1 MGTNR
6 EKRSRY
12 RGQDLAQHGKAD
24 RNDTAQQKGRSGLW
38 LLGAAQRSLGI
49 RIQGEEQSNRRTLGA
64 AKYRLTSF
72 LSIETLWLWVMGLS
86 AESFANTFAVI
97 LMEPLAFVSTFL
109 HDTDHT
115 VTILNLTGSALEEW
129 CNHMVLFCVD
139 FSGSCGGKS
148 DTLEQAARSDLTFE
162 HGMRYI
168 SFMLALGVLFNIL
181 GRQFA
186 SLILAPL
193 LESHDMIR
201 RNGKRIVDLS
211 ETVWDD
217 LLFYA
222 CLSIMLAACLACRH
236 ELVAYGLD
244 DLLSGFFWVP
254 ISFAFGQVIEGS
266 LLYEGVQWGTWRCNA
281 VACGLLFVGTFLGA
295 LSSFNGTS
303 SDTVQL
309 LLNKSGKGAAVWNV
323 GLNLLTMVLA
333 TFAIR
338 AVSQFQIPSIHI
350 AQNVVESFLSLSS
363 PRSNE
368 L

>member
-1 MGTNR
+1 
-6 EKRSRY
+6 
-12 RGQDLAQHGKAD
+12 
-24 RNDTAQQKGRSGLW
+24 
-38 LLGAAQRSLGI
+38 
-49 RIQGEEQSNRRTLGA
+49 
-64 AKYRLTSF
+64 
-72 LSIETLWLWVMGLS
+72 MGLS

-115 VTILNLTGSALEEW
+115 VTILNLTGSALEGAIIWFAE
-129 CNHMVLFCVD
+129 NKVEFKNPPLLLVIRSGFCSVWT
-139 FSGSCGGKS
+139 S
-148 DTLEQAARSDLTFE
+148 LAAVVEQAARSDLTFE

-281 VACGLLFVGTFLGA
+281 VACGLLVPCSFILSRFPSAASFSVYRKFVGTFLGA

>member
-1 MGTNR
+1 
-6 EKRSRY
+6 
-12 RGQDLAQHGKAD
+12 
-24 RNDTAQQKGRSGLW
+24 
-38 LLGAAQRSLGI
+38 
-49 RIQGEEQSNRRTLGA
+49 
-64 AKYRLTSF
+64 
-72 LSIETLWLWVMGLS
+72 
-86 AESFANTFAVI
+86 
-97 LMEPLAFVSTFL
+97 
-109 HDTDHT
+109 
-115 VTILNLTGSALEEW
+115 
-129 CNHMVLFCVD
+129 
-139 FSGSCGGKS
+139 
-148 DTLEQAARSDLTFE
+148 
-162 HGMRYI
+162 MRYI

-281 VACGLLFVGTFLGA
+281 VACGLLVPCSFILSRFPSAASFSVYRKFVGTFLGA